1 MGHLQSNQ
9 EEADTNIILHAL
21 DATTDG
27 VTELHIHSQDTD
39 VLVLAI
45 RRYPE
50 LCVNTS
56 FVTREG
62 SRRVIDLKSI
72 VEALG
77 PVKTAALLA
86 FHALLFIFHDEI
98 GASVALSSERL
109 PPTSE
114 VKSSNPVFEHLII
127 QARGKS
133 WSTLC

>member
-9 EEADTNIILHAL
+9 EEADTKIILHAL

-56 FVTREG
+56 FVKGRGE
-62 SRRVIDLKSI
+62 SR
-72 VEALG
+72 
-77 PVKTAALLA
+77 
-86 FHALLFIFHDEI
+86 
-98 GASVALSSERL
+98 
-109 PPTSE
+109 
-114 VKSSNPVFEHLII
+114 
-127 QARGKS
+127 
-133 WSTLC
+133 